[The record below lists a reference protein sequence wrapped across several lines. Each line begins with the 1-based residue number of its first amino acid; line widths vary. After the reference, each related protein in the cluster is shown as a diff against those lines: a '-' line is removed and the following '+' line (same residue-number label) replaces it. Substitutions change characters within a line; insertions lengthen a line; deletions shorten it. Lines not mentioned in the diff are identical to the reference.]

1 MFAPY
6 RDVELSVWGPRTP
19 GARPARAATVLSV
32 TAPPTGTIR
41 VPRTTGLAPV
51 RSRARGLASSIGLA
65 VVRTPELTIG
75 ALGVLIAAA
84 FAWVPSL
91 WYDEAATVTSAQR
104 SWPQLW
110 AELHNVDAVHGLYY
124 SLMHV
129 WFWLVGYTPFTLR
142 FPSALAV
149 GVAAGLVVALGR
161 RLGGRRLGITAG
173 LVFLALP
180 RVQWA
185 GSEGRPY
192 ATITTLAVCLTLV
205 GLTAVRRTRTGR
217 SLHWWVAYSVLAL
230 IAVTFNVYLSLA
242 VVAHAVTLLW
252 TLVVQRVAVRRA
264 VVSRTAP
271 FPGAP
276 LVTGGAVV
284 RWAVAAGIAAV
295 VVSPVVVEIASQSKQ
310 VAWIAGI
317 GQRTGDQVFATAWF
331 GSVDWYAAVA
341 WSLMV
346 VGVGAT
352 LFTAHR
358 RSATVRAL
366 VRAQAVRVAVPLVV
380 IPTAALVLATAM
392 GKHLYSPK
400 YATLS
405 LPFVAILIALALTF
419 VRPKALL
426 AVAVAA
432 VLVLSVPMAVAVKQP
447 LAKQDST
454 WARAASIISAERSS
468 NRADADEG
476 VVFGSVYGHPGTTAD
491 IIRVSY
497 PTAFTGMTDLGVR
510 KVGADTGVLWNQ
522 TGDLASTIP
531 SRLDDIDTVWFVGG
545 TVKARDIEPE
555 TASILAA
562 HGFTAKEHWKTGTVV
577 ITEFVKR

>member
-1 MFAPY
+1 
-6 RDVELSVWGPRTP
+6 V
-19 GARPARAATVLSV
+19 
-32 TAPPTGTIR
+32 
-41 VPRTTGLAPV
+41 
-51 RSRARGLASSIGLA
+51 SSIGLA

-75 ALGVLIAAA
+75 ALGVLVAAA

-104 SWPQLW
+104 TWAQLW
-110 AELHNVDAVHGLYY
+110 AELHSVDAVHGLYY
-124 SLMHV
+124 ALMHV

-149 GVAAGLVVALGR
+149 GVAAGLLVALGR

-173 LVFLALP
+173 IVFLALP

-205 GLTAVRRTRTGR
+205 GMTAVRRTRTGR
-217 SLHWWVAYSVLAL
+217 SLHWWVAYGALAL
-230 IAVTFNVYLSLA
+230 VAVTFNVYLSLA

-252 TLVVQRVAVRRA
+252 TMLARRTSLRRA
-264 VVSRTAP
+264 TVSRSARI
-271 FPGAP
+271 PGPP
-276 LVTGGAVV
+276 LVTGATLV

-317 GQRTGDQVFATAWF
+317 GQRTGAQVFATAWF
-331 GSVDWYAAVA
+331 GGVDWYAAVA
-341 WSLMV
+341 WTLVLLGV
-346 VGVGAT
+346 VGGLVE
-352 LFTAHR
+352 AHR
-358 RSATVRAL
+358 RSATVRSL
-366 VRAQAVRVAVPLVV
+366 LRAQAVRVALPLVV

-405 LPFVAILIALALTF
+405 LPFVALLIALALTMI
-419 VRPKALL
+419 RPKALL
-426 AVAVAA
+426 AAAVGV
-432 VLVLSVPMAVAVKQP
+432 VLVLSVPTAVAVKEP

-454 WARAASIISAERSS
+454 WARAASIIAAERSS
-468 NRADADEG
+468 NRVDADEG

-497 PTAFTGMTDLGVR
+497 PDAFAGMTDLGVR
-510 KVGADTGVLWNQ
+510 KNGAESGVLWNQ
-522 TGDLASTIP
+522 TGDLATTIP

-545 TVKARDIEPE
+545 TVKARNIEPE
-555 TASILAA
+555 TASVLAA
-562 HGFTAKEHWKTGTVV
+562 HGFTVEEHWKTGTVV
-577 ITEFVKR
+577 ITEYVRR

>member
-1 MFAPY
+1 M
-6 RDVELSVWGPRTP
+6 
-19 GARPARAATVLSV
+19 
-32 TAPPTGTIR
+32 
-41 VPRTTGLAPV
+41 APV
-51 RSRARGLASSIGLA
+51 RSRVRALGSSIAGT
-65 VVRTPELTIG
+65 VVRTPELTVG
-75 ALGVLIAAA
+75 ALGVLVAAA

-124 SLMHV
+124 SLIHV

-142 FPSALAV
+142 FPSALAI

-173 LVFLALP
+173 LVFIALP

-205 GLTAVRRTRTGR
+205 GLTAVRRTRSGR
-217 SLHWWVAYSVLAL
+217 SLHWWAAYGALAL
-230 IAVTFNVYLSLA
+230 VAVTFNVYLSLA

-252 TLVVQRVAVRRA
+252 TMLAHRRDVRRA
-264 VVSRTAP
+264 TTDRTARI
-271 FPGAP
+271 PGEP
-276 LVTGGAVV
+276 LVTRGTLL
-284 RWAVAAGIAAV
+284 RWAVASGVAAV
-295 VVSPVVVEIASQSKQ
+295 VVSPIVVEVASQSKQ
-310 VAWIAGI
+310 VAWITGI
-317 GQRTGDQVFATAWF
+317 GARTGVQVFSTAWF
-331 GSVDWYAAVA
+331 GSVDVYAAVA

-346 VGVGAT
+346 LGVVVA
-352 LFTAHR
+352 LVQVHR
-358 RSATVRAL
+358 RSASARAL
-366 VRAQAVRVAVPLVV
+366 LRAQAVRVAVPLVV
-380 IPTAALVLATAM
+380 VPTAALVLATAM

-405 LPFVAILIALALTF
+405 LPFVALLIALALTL

-426 AVAVAA
+426 TGVVALA
-432 VLVLSVPMAVAVKQP
+432 LVLSVPTAAAVKQP

-454 WARAASIISAERSS
+454 WARASSIIASER
-468 NRADADEG
+468 RANPVDADEG

-497 PTAFTGMTDLGVR
+497 PAAFAGMTDLGVR
-510 KVGADTGVLWNQ
+510 KVGTETGVLWNQ
-522 TGDLASTIP
+522 TGDLATTIP
-531 SRLDDIDTVWFVGG
+531 SRLGDIDTVWFVGG
-545 TVKARDIEPE
+545 TSKARNIEPE
-555 TASILAA
+555 TATVLAE
-562 HGFTAKEHWKTGTVV
+562 HGFVAKERWRTGRVV
-577 ITEFVKR
+577 VTEFVRR

>member
-1 MFAPY
+1 M
-6 RDVELSVWGPRTP
+6 ELSVWAAGTPGTCPAAADTVLTVTAPRTGTISIP
-19 GARPARAATVLSV
+19 RTSGIAPARA
-32 TAPPTGTIR
+32 
-41 VPRTTGLAPV
+41 
-51 RSRARGLASSIGLA
+51 RSRSWFRGLVSSIGTA
-65 VVRTPELTIG
+65 VVRTPELTVG
-75 ALGVLIAAA
+75 AFGVIVCAA

-104 SWPQLW
+104 TWPQLW
-110 AELHNVDAVHGLYY
+110 AELHSVDAVHGLYY

-142 FPSALAV
+142 FPSALAI
-149 GVAAGLVVALGR
+149 GVAAGLLVALGR
-161 RLGGRRLGITAG
+161 RLGGLRLGITAG

-217 SLHWWVAYSVLAL
+217 SLHWWAAYGALAL
-230 IAVTFNVYLSLA
+230 VSVTFNVYLSLA

-252 TLVVQRVAVRRA
+252 TLVVRRAAVRRA
-264 VVSRTAP
+264 TVSRRGHDLGPA
-271 FPGAP
+271 
-276 LVTGGAVV
+276 LVTRGVLV
-284 RWAVAAGIAAV
+284 RWAVAAAFAAV
-295 VVSPVVVEIASQSKQ
+295 AVSPLVVEVASQSKQ

-317 GQRTGDQVFATAWF
+317 GERTGVQVFATAWF
-331 GSVDWYAAVA
+331 GGVDVYAAGA
-341 WSLMV
+341 WALML
-346 VGVGAT
+346 VGTVFA
-352 LFTAHR
+352 LVEAHR
-358 RSATVRAL
+358 RSATVRSL

-405 LPFVAILIALALTF
+405 LPFVALLIALALTL
-419 VRPKALL
+419 VRPKTLL
-426 AVAVAA
+426 AAAVAA
-432 VLVLSVPMAVAVKQP
+432 VLVLSVPTAIAVKEP

-454 WARAASIISAERSS
+454 WARAASIIAAERST

-491 IIRVSY
+491 VIRVSY
-497 PTAFTGMTDLGVR
+497 PSAFAGMTDLGVR
-510 KVGADTGVLWNQ
+510 KVGAESGVLWNQ
-522 TGDLASTIP
+522 TGDLETTIP
-531 SRLDDIDTVWFVGG
+531 SRLGDIDTVWFVGG
-545 TVKARDIEPE
+545 TVKARNIEPE
-555 TASILAA
+555 TAAVLAE

-577 ITEFVKR
+577 ITEFVRN

>member
-1 MFAPY
+1 MN
-6 RDVELSVWGPRTP
+6 
-19 GARPARAATVLSV
+19 
-32 TAPPTGTIR
+32 APPTGTIR
-41 VPRTTGLAPV
+41 VPASAGVAPV
-51 RSRARGLASSIGLA
+51 RSRVRALGSSMAGS

-75 ALGVLIAAA
+75 ALGVLVTAA

-104 SWPQLW
+104 TWSQLW
-110 AELHNVDAVHGLYY
+110 AELQSVDAVHGLYY

-142 FPSALAV
+142 FPSALAI

-205 GLTAVRRTRTGR
+205 GLTAVRRSRSGR
-217 SLHWWVAYSVLAL
+217 SLHWWVAYGALAL
-230 IAVTFNVYLSLA
+230 VAVTFNVYLSLA
-242 VVAHAVTLLW
+242 VAAHAVTLLW
-252 TLVVQRVAVRRA
+252 TMAVRRLEVRRA
-264 VVSRTAP
+264 SVHRTSVL
-271 FPGAP
+271 PGAP
-276 LVTGGAVV
+276 LVTGGALL

-295 VVSPVVVEIASQSKQ
+295 AVSPVVVEIASQSKQ
-310 VAWIAGI
+310 VSWIAGI
-317 GQRTGDQVFATAWF
+317 GDRTGDQVFATAWF
-331 GSVDWYAAVA
+331 GSVGLYAAVA
-341 WSLMV
+341 WTLMV
-346 VGVGAT
+346 FGVAAV
-352 LFTAHR
+352 LVEAHR
-358 RSATVRAL
+358 RSPSVRAL

-380 IPTAALVLATAM
+380 LPTAALVLATAM

-405 LPFVAILIALALTF
+405 LPFVALLTALALTF

-426 AVAVAA
+426 AGAVAV
-432 VLVLSVPMAVAVKQP
+432 VLVLSVPTAVAVKEP
-447 LAKQDST
+447 LAKQGST
-454 WARAASIISAERSS
+454 WARAASIITAERSA
-468 NRADADEG
+468 NRVDADEG

-497 PTAFTGMTDLGVR
+497 PSAFTGMTDLGVR
-510 KVGADTGVLWNQ
+510 KVGAEAGVLWNQ

-531 SRLDDIDTVWFVGG
+531 NRLDDIDTVWFVGG

-555 TASILAA
+555 TASVLAA
-562 HGFTAKEHWKTGTVV
+562 HGFTTKAHWTTGTVV
-577 ITEFVKR
+577 ITEFVRR

>member
-1 MFAPY
+1 
-6 RDVELSVWGPRTP
+6 
-19 GARPARAATVLSV
+19 V
-32 TAPPTGTIR
+32 TAPRTGTIS
-41 VPRTTGLAPV
+41 VPRSTGLAPV
-51 RSRARGLASSIGLA
+51 RSRLRGLASSIGIA

-75 ALGVLIAAA
+75 ALGVIVCAA

-104 SWPQLW
+104 TWAQLW
-110 AELHNVDAVHGLYY
+110 AELHSVDAVHGLYY

-217 SLHWWVAYSVLAL
+217 SLHWWVAYGALAL
-230 IAVTFNVYLSLA
+230 VAVTFNVYLSLA

-252 TLVVQRVAVRRA
+252 TMALRRVEVRRA
-264 VVSRTAP
+264 TLARDGRV
-271 FPGAP
+271 PGTP
-276 LVTGGAVV
+276 LVTRGAVL
-284 RWAVAAGIAAV
+284 RWAIAAGIAAV
-295 VVSPVVVEIASQSKQ
+295 VASPVVVEIASQSKQ

-317 GQRTGDQVFATAWF
+317 GARTGAQVFATAWF
-331 GSVDWYAAVA
+331 GGVDAYAAGAWALVLVGTAVA
-341 WSLMV
+341 LV
-346 VGVGAT
+346 E
-352 LFTAHR
+352 AHR
-358 RSATVRAL
+358 RSATVRSLA
-366 VRAQAVRVAVPLVV
+366 RAQAVRVALPLVV

-405 LPFVAILIALALTF
+405 LPFVALLIALALTL
-419 VRPKALL
+419 VRPKALFAA
-426 AVAVAA
+426 AVAV
-432 VLVLSVPMAVAVKQP
+432 VLVLSVPTAVAVKQP

-454 WARAASIISAERSS
+454 WARAASIIAAERSR

-497 PTAFTGMTDLGVR
+497 PGAFTGMTDLGVR

-522 TGDLASTIP
+522 TGDLAATIP

-545 TVKARDIEPE
+545 TVKARNIQPE

-562 HGFTAKEHWKTGTVV
+562 NGFTAEQHWTTGTVV
-577 ITEFVKR
+577 ITEYVRR

>member
-1 MFAPY
+1 MA
-6 RDVELSVWGPRTP
+6 G
-19 GARPARAATVLSV
+19 
-32 TAPPTGTIR
+32 
-41 VPRTTGLAPV
+41 
-51 RSRARGLASSIGLA
+51 A

-75 ALGVLIAAA
+75 ALGVLVTAA

-104 SWPQLW
+104 TWAQLW

-217 SLHWWVAYSVLAL
+217 SLHWWIAYGALAL
-230 IAVTFNVYLSLA
+230 VAVTFNVYLSLA

-252 TLVVQRVAVRRA
+252 TVTVRRVEVRRA
-264 VVSRTAP
+264 TVHRTP
-271 FPGAP
+271 TLPGAP
-276 LVTGGAVV
+276 LVTGGVLL
-284 RWAVAAGIAAV
+284 RWAVASAIAAV
-295 VVSPVVVEIASQSKQ
+295 AVSPVVVAIAAQSKQ
-310 VAWIAGI
+310 VSWIAGI
-317 GQRTGDQVFATAWF
+317 GERTGAQVFATAWF
-331 GSVDWYAAVA
+331 GAVNVYAAVA
-341 WSLMV
+341 WTLMV
-346 VGVGAT
+346 LGVVVV
-352 LFTAHR
+352 LVEAHR
-358 RSATVRAL
+358 RSPSVRAL

-405 LPFVAILIALALTF
+405 LPFVALLIALALTLI
-419 VRPKALL
+419 RPKALL
-426 AVAVAA
+426 AGAVAV
-432 VLVLSVPMAVAVKQP
+432 VLVLSVPTAIAVKEP

-454 WARAASIISAERSS
+454 WARAASIIETQRSA
-468 NRADADEG
+468 NRVDADEG
-476 VVFGSVYGHPGTTAD
+476 VVFGSVYGHPGSTAD

-497 PTAFTGMTDLGVR
+497 PEAFAGMTDLGVR
-510 KVGADTGVLWNQ
+510 KIGAEAGVLWNQ
-522 TGDLASTIP
+522 TGDLATTIP

-545 TVKARDIEPE
+545 TVKARNIEPE
-555 TASILAA
+555 TASVLAE
-562 HGFTAKEHWKTGTVV
+562 HGFTAKEHWTTGTVV
-577 ITEFVKR
+577 ITEFVRG

>member
-1 MFAPY
+1 MA
-6 RDVELSVWGPRTP
+6 G
-19 GARPARAATVLSV
+19 
-32 TAPPTGTIR
+32 
-41 VPRTTGLAPV
+41 
-51 RSRARGLASSIGLA
+51 A

-75 ALGVLIAAA
+75 ALGVLVTAA

-104 SWPQLW
+104 TWPQLW

-142 FPSALAV
+142 FPSALAI

-217 SLHWWVAYSVLAL
+217 SLHWWVAYGALAL
-230 IAVTFNVYLSLA
+230 VAVTFNVYLSLA

-252 TLVVQRVAVRRA
+252 TIAVRRVEVRRA
-264 VVSRTAP
+264 TVHRTSAL
-271 FPGAP
+271 PGAP
-276 LVTGGAVV
+276 LVTGGALL
-284 RWAVAAGIAAV
+284 RWAVAAAIAAV
-295 VVSPVVVEIASQSKQ
+295 AVSPVVVEIASQSKQ
-310 VAWIAGI
+310 VSWIAGI
-317 GQRTGDQVFATAWF
+317 GERTVAQVFATAWF
-331 GSVDWYAAVA
+331 GAVDVYAAFA
-341 WSLMV
+341 WALMV
-346 VGVGAT
+346 LGVVAV
-352 LFTAHR
+352 LVEAHR
-358 RSATVRAL
+358 RSPSVRAL

-405 LPFVAILIALALTF
+405 LPFVALLIALALTL

-426 AVAVAA
+426 AGAVAA
-432 VLVLSVPMAVAVKQP
+432 VLVLSVPTAIAVKEP

-454 WARAASIISAERSS
+454 WARAASIIEAGRSA

-497 PTAFTGMTDLGVR
+497 PAAFAGMTDLGVR

-522 TGDLASTIP
+522 TGDLATTIP
-531 SRLDDIDTVWFVGG
+531 SRLEDIDTVWFVGG
-545 TVKARDIEPE
+545 TVKARNIEPE
-555 TASILAA
+555 AAAVLAE
-562 HGFTAKEHWKTGTVV
+562 HGFRAEQHWTTGTVV
-577 ITEFVKR
+577 ITEYVRG

>member
-1 MFAPY
+1 M
-6 RDVELSVWGPRTP
+6 S
-19 GARPARAATVLSV
+19 
-32 TAPPTGTIR
+32 APPTGTIS
-41 VPRTTGLAPV
+41 VPASTGVAPI
-51 RSRARGLASSIGLA
+51 RSRARSLGSSIAGA

-75 ALGVLIAAA
+75 ALGVLVTAA

-110 AELHNVDAVHGLYY
+110 AELHSVDAVHGLYY

-142 FPSALAV
+142 FPSALAI

-217 SLHWWVAYSVLAL
+217 SLHWWVAYGALAL
-230 IAVTFNVYLSLA
+230 VAVTFNVYLSLA

-252 TLVVQRVAVRRA
+252 TVLVRRHEVRRA
-264 VVSRTAP
+264 TVHRTSTV
-271 FPGAP
+271 PGPP
-276 LVTGGAVV
+276 LVTGGTLL

-295 VVSPVVVEIASQSKQ
+295 SVSPVVVEIASQSKQ
-310 VAWIAGI
+310 VAWITGI
-317 GQRTGDQVFATAWF
+317 GDRTGVQVFATAWF
-331 GSVDWYAAVA
+331 GGVNAYAALA
-341 WSLMV
+341 WTLMV
-346 VGVGAT
+346 VGVVVVLIA
-352 LFTAHR
+352 AHR
-358 RSATVRAL
+358 RSASVRAL

-380 IPTAALVLATAM
+380 VPTAALVLATAM

-405 LPFVAILIALALTF
+405 LPFVALLIALALTL

-426 AVAVAA
+426 AGVVAV
-432 VLVLSVPMAVAVKQP
+432 VLVLSVPTAVAVKQP

-454 WARAASIISAERSS
+454 WARAASIIEAERSA
-468 NRADADEG
+468 NRVDADEG

-497 PTAFTGMTDLGVR
+497 PNAFAGMTDLGVR
-510 KVGADTGVLWNQ
+510 KVGPEAGVLWNQ
-522 TGDLASTIP
+522 NGDLATSIP
-531 SRLDDIDTVWFVGG
+531 SRLGDIDTVWFVGG
-545 TVKARDIEPE
+545 TVKARNIQPE
-555 TASILAA
+555 TAAVLSE
-562 HGFTAKEHWKTGTVV
+562 HGFTAEEHWKTGTVV
-577 ITEFVKR
+577 ITEYVRR